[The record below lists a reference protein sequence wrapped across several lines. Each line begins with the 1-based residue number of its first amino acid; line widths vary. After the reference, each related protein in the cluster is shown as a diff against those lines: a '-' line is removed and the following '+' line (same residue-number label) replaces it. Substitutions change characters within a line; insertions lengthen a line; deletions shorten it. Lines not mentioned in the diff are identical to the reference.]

1 MVQEEKIL
9 DYARSRDLMLVIT
22 CYAKSDEKTYTYKI
36 DLNQRVIDY
45 IIILWEHFGNVKGF
59 KLILGEP
66 IAPQRVFLVMG

>member
-45 IIILWEHFGNVKGF
+45 IIIL
-59 KLILGEP
+59 
-66 IAPQRVFLVMG
+66 